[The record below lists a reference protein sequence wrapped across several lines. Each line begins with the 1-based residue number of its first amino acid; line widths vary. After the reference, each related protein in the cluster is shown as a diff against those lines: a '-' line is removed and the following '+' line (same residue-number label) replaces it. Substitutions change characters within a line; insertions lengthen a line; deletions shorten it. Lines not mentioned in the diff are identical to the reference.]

1 MPYIALAIGIALA
14 VADQVIKYLVVANIN
29 ENQVIP
35 VITNLLNFTHIH
47 NEGVAFGMF
56 DGMRWVFV
64 ALTVVLLAGIIGIM
78 FKKRP
83 DSKMFYI
90 SVALIVGGGIGNLI
104 DRIMFGYVID
114 YISLSF
120 FPPICNFADY
130 CITFG
135 TALLIIYIL
144 FFSDFFKKE
153 EENAKI

>member
-83 DSKMFYI
+83 DSKIFYV

-135 TALLIIYIL
+135 TALLMIYIL